1 MIKRFMSSEN
11 KKIYLSP
18 PHMNGEE
25 IAFVTDA
32 IQSNWVA
39 PLGPHVDAFESEM
52 ADYIGVSHA
61 AALSSGTAALHLS
74 LKILGIKRGDI
85 VFCSD
90 LTFVASANPIKYL
103 GAIPVFIDSDETSW
117 NMCPKSLEM
126 AFKTHEPKA
135 VIVTDIYGQCAD
147 YDSIKDIC
155 DRYSTPIIED
165 AAESLGASYK
175 KQKCGSFGEMAILS
189 FNGNKIITT
198 SGGGMLLSDN
208 LQYIDMA
215 RKLATQA
222 REPAIHYE
230 HKELGYNY
238 RMSNI
243 IAAIGR
249 AQLKTIDTYVEKR
262 RHIFNKY
269 EAELGT
275 IDNIG
280 FMPEIENGRSTRWL
294 SIMILNMV
302 SREKIDVI
310 INKLSMEKIEARPVW
325 KPMHLQPLYRKNE
338 YFSLNNKFSVSE
350 KLFNYGLCL
359 PSGSNLKTEDQ
370 ARVILNIKSYFLD

>member
-1 MIKRFMSSEN
+1 MSSEN

-74 LKILGIKRGDI
+74 LKILGIKRGEI

>member
-1 MIKRFMSSEN
+1 MSSEN

-215 RKLATQA
+215 RKLAKQA